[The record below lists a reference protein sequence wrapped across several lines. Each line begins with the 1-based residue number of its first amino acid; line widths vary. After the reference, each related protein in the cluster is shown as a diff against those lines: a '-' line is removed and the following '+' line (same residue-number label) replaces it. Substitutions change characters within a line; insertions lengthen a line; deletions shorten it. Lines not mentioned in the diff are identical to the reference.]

1 MGNNW
6 FCYGSGHF
14 PLPQEDLPLKRV
26 FSTTVMGELTFK
38 VDCIKKQIT
47 LVGSSCQFFLL

>member
-26 FSTTVMGELTFK
+26 FSTTVMGEFSFK
-38 VDCIKKQIT
+38 TDYIKNQIT
-47 LVGSSCQFFLL
+47 LAGISCQLLLL